1 MEFFGRVHRSV
12 NLDAIIGTRMV
23 ADQFTVLLNRQLNAT
38 DPLHELTDYTYL
50 IENIQNLA
58 EDISDKSIQYVAH
71 NDPPY
76 FKKIGQL
83 LKKRFW
89 EINHRTRDLNMDLV
103 APFHTNEEHLREE
116 ASDNCIAEFFGTRV
130 GATRSCDISDQ
141 CWTSM
146 TGPGY
151 IGYSLSHELFYLQI
165 GQQFGCLKELEA
177 KAARHSQPSLDTLAE
192 GFCSEM
198 LLEANSFAD
207 NGLSPATNDL
217 FMEQIGL
224 CGMQGYHQFMKPD
237 WLEHILSW
245 QSPNGCYRSW
255 PLEYIT
261 QGRQRRKK
269 REEKVLD
276 NGCMCHRT
284 TVASVALSQYTRY
297 LLETLAKRI
306 SLPALLLTKP
316 VCVVLE
322 ESKQVLIPTS
332 VRAAPNYLPYTPT
345 ESVGDTRRLPHSLN
359 S

>member
-1 MEFFGRVHRSV
+1 MFKRTLKQWHCSELTYSHHVCISYVLSFANSV
-12 NLDAIIGTRMV
+12 SGVFNLFS
-23 ADQFTVLLNRQLNAT
+23 DQFTVLLNRQLNVT
-38 DPLHELTDYTYL
+38 DPLHKLTDYTYL

-58 EDISDKSIQYVAH
+58 EDISDKSIQYVAD

-89 EINHRTRDLNMDLV
+89 EISHRTRDLNMDLV
-103 APFHTNEEHLREE
+103 APFHTNEEYLIEE
-116 ASDNCIAEFFGTRV
+116 ASDNCIAEFFGTWV

-146 TGPGY
+146 TGTGY

-165 GQQFGCLKELEA
+165 GQQFGCLKEVEA
-177 KAARHSQPSLDTLAE
+177 KAARYSQPSLDTLAE
-192 GFCSEM
+192 GFCSEIC
-198 LLEANSFAD
+198 ED
-207 NGLSPATNDL
+207 
-217 FMEQIGL
+217 IVGL

-237 WLEHILSW
+237 WLEQILSW
-245 QSPNGCYRSW
+245 QSTNGCYRSW

-316 VCVVLE
+316 VW
-322 ESKQVLIPTS
+322 
-332 VRAAPNYLPYTPT
+332 
-345 ESVGDTRRLPHSLN
+345 
-359 S
+359 